1 MRLLATSDVWIYWEC
16 GGPGDVSHVRDLSLA
31 GLFIET
37 PLRKLKG
44 DLVHVHFLVREGQ
57 IRLEGIVAQA
67 QSGKG
72 LGLKFQ
78 SVSAEDVPKLT
89 TLIERVRCASL
100 TEPAS
105 CRLLNLVS

>member
-1 MRLLATSDVWIYWEC
+1 MRLLATSDVWVYWEC
-16 GGPGDVSHVRDLSLA
+16 DGPGDISHVRDLSLA

-37 PLRKLKG
+37 RRRRPKG
-44 DLVHVHFLVREGQ
+44 DLVRVHFLVQEGQ
-57 IRLEGIVAQA
+57 IRLEGIVTQA

-78 SVSAEDVPKLT
+78 SMTAEDVPKLT
-89 TLIERVRCASL
+89 ALIERVRSAPL

-105 CRLLNLVS
+105 CLLFNFAS

>member
-1 MRLLATSDVWIYWEC
+1 MRLLATSDVWIYWQC
-16 GGPGDVSHVRDLSLA
+16 DGPGDVSHVRDLSLA

-37 PLRKLKG
+37 PRPKPKG

-78 SVSAEDVPKLT
+78 AVSAEDVPKLT
-89 TLIERVRCASL
+89 TLLERVRSASL
-100 TEPAS
+100 TEPVS
-105 CRLLNLVS
+105 CRLLNFVS